1 MNVVRFL
8 FNLCGVRVLIRTF
21 IWLPLNYSLCL
32 LCEHGCNTYTAA
44 TLSPW
49 AARIKSL
56 LASKSKRRML
66 DVPSN
71 TTTGAAY
78 LTVQTRSW
86 PGRVFKN
93 KNLSLSLSLS
103 LFVPA
108 LYQKIILLF
117 FLLTQFLH
125 CQLYDLPKPKELQA
139 SEDHDDEKKVNQGT
153 AA

>member
-1 MNVVRFL
+1 VNVVRFL

-103 LFVPA
+103 LSLCACLVSKNHSVIFPVNPVPSLSA
-108 LYQKIILLF
+108 VRF
-117 FLLTQFLH
+117 A
-125 CQLYDLPKPKELQA
+125 QA
-139 SEDHDDEKKVNQGT
+139 KRIASQ
-153 AA
+153 